1 MRKELKRIGSSIGF
15 TFNKE
20 EQKAYGLKLGHIV
33 DFFPKK
39 IKENRKI
46 PLKESRRNTQTHPY
60 TLTTFI

>member
-20 EQKAYGLKLGHIV
+20 EQKAYSLKLGVIIEIS
-33 DFFPKK
+33 PKK

-46 PLKESRRNTQTHPY
+46 PLKPHKNP
-60 TLTTFI
+60 